1 MTVLLIKRLI
11 WGDKDALEA
20 VIDEIVE
27 LDNECSET
35 EEVSETKDDKQPIE
49 DADKDVDDEDTEEA
63 VDDEDTEE
71 VVDDEDT
78 EEAVDEEEVKD
89 DDEDETECNEGRYR
103 FDMIHSQFQFE
114 VFREIFASPQFQ
126 IFYKFYLFLMFASIS
141 IATYDFINK
150 SFLFS
155 DSLSTSTIYVCLD
168 TPTIH
173 SYLTYGASIV
183 TRLPYTPALL
193 LGISYMSPEMCQT
206 LDTNVNSYACENRLF
221 LWVQFALQSLITVGS
236 INPDVAWVQ
245 ETSAALA
252 FILLYNFFSLMT
264 PIVSKKSIDS
274 YTASC
279 AIAICMFGL
288 LSIQYIPVML
298 SGFIVAFSL
307 EFTIPGAFNLLT
319 PDGRLVLLKCLILSS
334 AIMLLETV
342 NVIDNNGLGFNL
354 VFWQACGSV
363 VDIIVLSPRPG
374 RFITAD

>member
-1 MTVLLIKRLI
+1 MTILLIKKLI
-11 WGDKDALEA
+11 WGDKDVIDA

-27 LDNECSET
+27 LENDSKNED
-35 EEVSETKDDKQPIE
+35 DDKSV
-49 DADKDVDDEDTEEA
+49 ADDENHSDEE
-63 VDDEDTEE
+63 DEKDEE
-71 VVDDEDT
+71 DEED
-78 EEAVDEEEVKD
+78 VKDEEET
-89 DDEDETECNEGRYR
+89 EYECNDGRYR
-103 FDMIHSQFQFE
+103 FDAIHSQFQFE
-114 VFREIFASPQFQ
+114 IFKEIFTSPQFQ
-126 IFYKFYLFLMFASIS
+126 ILYKFYLFLMFASIS
-141 IATYDFINK
+141 IGTYDLINK
-150 SFLFS
+150 SVMFT
-155 DSLSTSTIYVCLD
+155 DSLSTTTTYVCLD
-168 TPTIH
+168 SQTVH
-173 SYLTYGASIV
+173 SYFTYGASIV
-183 TRLPYTPALL
+183 SQLPYTPALL

-221 LWVQFALQSLITVGS
+221 LWVQFALQSLMTIVS

-252 FILLYNFFSLMT
+252 FILLYNFFSLTT
-264 PIVSKKSIDS
+264 PLASKNSIDS

-319 PDGRLVLLKCLILSS
+319 PDGRLILLKCLILSS
-334 AIMLLETV
+334 AIMLLETI
-342 NVIDNNGLGFNL
+342 NFIDKSGLGFNL

-374 RFITAD
+374 RFIAVD

>member
-1 MTVLLIKRLI
+1 MTILLIKKLI
-11 WGDKDALEA
+11 WGDKDAIDA

-27 LDNECSET
+27 LENDSKNED
-35 EEVSETKDDKQPIE
+35 DDKSVE
-49 DADKDVDDEDTEEA
+49 DDENQSVEDHEQDEHDEE
-63 VDDEDTEE
+63 DEDHEE
-71 VVDDEDT
+71 DED
-78 EEAVDEEEVKD
+78 DEEEP
-89 DDEDETECNEGRYR
+89 ETEYECNDGRYR
-103 FDMIHSQFQFE
+103 FEAIHSHSQFQFE
-114 VFREIFASPQFQ
+114 IFKEIFTSPQFQ
-126 IFYKFYLFLMFASIS
+126 ILYKFYLFLVFASIS
-141 IATYDFINK
+141 IATYDLINK
-150 SFLFS
+150 SVMFT
-155 DSLSTSTIYVCLD
+155 DSLSTTTTYVCLD
-168 TPTIH
+168 AHNVH
-173 SYLTYGASIV
+173 SYFTYGASILSQ
-183 TRLPYTPALL
+183 LPYTPALL
-193 LGISYMSPEMCQT
+193 LGISYMSPEMCHT

-221 LWVQFALQSLITVGS
+221 LWVQFALQSLMTVVI
-236 INPDVAWVQ
+236 INPDVAWVR

-252 FILLYNFFSLMT
+252 FILLYNFFSLTT
-264 PIVSKKSIDS
+264 PIASKNSIDS

-342 NVIDNNGLGFNL
+342 NVIDNSGLGFNL

-374 RFITAD
+374 RFITVD